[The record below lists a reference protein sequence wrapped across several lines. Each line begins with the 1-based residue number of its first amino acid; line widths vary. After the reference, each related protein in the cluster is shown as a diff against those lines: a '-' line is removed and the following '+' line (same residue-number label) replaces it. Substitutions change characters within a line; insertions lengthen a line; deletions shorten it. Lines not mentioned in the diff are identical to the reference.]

1 MKKIPLFLFLVL
13 GWNLTANGQDNI
25 RPQSPKELGEAV
37 FKAFQENNI
46 ESFLSL
52 ILNESDIDILIEKV
66 DIPDSLKAAGAKNI
80 WGVASTTRQ
89 NAKAKFDDAL
99 KRISEKDFVWSEA
112 EVVQIL
118 DEIETRNGLELTEI
132 LLFFKSGDITFAIRM
147 PVCYKSDAWLMLKEI
162 ILLDK

>member
-1 MKKIPLFLFLVL
+1 MKKTTFFLLLVL
-13 GWNLTANGQDNI
+13 GWNLTAIGQDNI

-37 FKAFQENNI
+37 FKAFQENKV

-52 ILNESDIDILIEKV
+52 IINKSDIDILIEKV
-66 DIPDSLKAAGAKNI
+66 DIPDSLKAAGAKNV
-80 WGVASTTRQ
+80 WGEANTTRQ
-89 NAKAKFDDAL
+89 NAKVKFDDAL
-99 KRISEKDFVWSEA
+99 TRINEKDFVWPEA

-132 LLFFKSGDITFAIRM
+132 LLFFKSGEVTFAIRM

>member
-1 MKKIPLFLFLVL
+1 MKKTTLFIFLVL
-13 GWNLTANGQDNI
+13 GLNLTAIGQDNI

-37 FKAFQENNI
+37 FKAFQENNF

-52 ILNESDIDILIEKV
+52 ILNESDIDILVEKV

-80 WGVASTTRQ
+80 WGIANTTRQ
-89 NAKAKFDDAL
+89 NAKVKFDDAL
-99 KRISEKDFVWSEA
+99 TRINEKNFVWPEA

-132 LLFFKSGDITFAIRM
+132 LLFFKSGEVTFAIRM
-147 PVCYKSDAWLMLKEI
+147 PVCYKSDAWLMLEEI